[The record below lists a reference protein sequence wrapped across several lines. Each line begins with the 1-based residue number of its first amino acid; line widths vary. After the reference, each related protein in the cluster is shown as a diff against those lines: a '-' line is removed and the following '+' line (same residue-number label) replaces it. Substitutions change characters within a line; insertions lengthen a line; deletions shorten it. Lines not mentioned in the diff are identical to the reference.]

1 MYSQLAIKII
11 HMPQRTD
18 RRTQCDAELAALDI
32 DLAQVDYFPAKRVDG
47 LGAMGC
53 ALSHAMALTRF
64 LFEDERPF
72 ILMLEDDFAVG
83 NKAGFRA
90 NLQGLLRLHAQ
101 WDVFLLAHNKAV
113 PIGSMG
119 QSPVVRVI
127 GAQTTSAYIVQRSF
141 APRLIRCFLECA
153 EQLRQL
159 RHLPPPLLRAALHHM
174 APDMAWKALQT
185 EARFLATR
193 PALSVQRA
201 SFSDIEGK
209 VVDYGV

>member
-1 MYSQLAIKII
+1 VYSQLAIKII
-11 HMPQRTD
+11 HLPHRSD
-18 RRTQCDAELAALDI
+18 RRAQCDAELAALGI
-32 DLAQVDYFPAKRVDG
+32 APAQVDFFPAKRVDG

-72 ILMLEDDFAVG
+72 ILMLEDDFEVRH
-83 NKAGFRA
+83 KAGFGA
-90 NLQGLLRLHAQ
+90 NLQGLLGLQAQ
-101 WDVFLLAHNKAV
+101 WDVFLLAHNEAV
-113 PIGSMG
+113 PIGSLG

-127 GAQTTSAYIVQRSF
+127 GAQTTSAYVVQRSF
-141 APRLIRCFLECA
+141 APRLIRCFLESA

-159 RHLPPPLLRAALHHM
+159 RRLPAPVLRAAQHHI

-193 PALSVQRA
+193 PALSVQRT